1 MEPIISIGNI
11 TYELYIIQNNKT
23 FLNNSCYLNF
33 LKTKY
38 KKNKKK
44 LNNDE
49 EKIEFYDL
57 KKTNFTMKT
66 KEQFFIQIVA
76 HVEEEDIL
84 YRMKY
89 NAISKEIYYESYN
102 WFYFT
107 LPLVF
112 FGLLLLMIFLFNQK
126 VVDNNYVPLNK
137 LLNSEFISNIFNNSD
152 INNMK

>member
-1 MEPIISIGNI
+1 M
-11 TYELYIIQNNKT
+11 
-23 FLNNSCYLNF
+23 
-33 LKTKY
+33 
-38 KKNKKK
+38 
-44 LNNDE
+44 NNDE

-84 YRMKY
+84 YKMKY
-89 NAISKEIYYESYN
+89 NIISKEIYYESYN

-112 FGLLLLMIFLFNQK
+112 FGLLLLMIFLSNQK

-137 LLNSEFISNIFNNSD
+137 LLNSEFISNIINNSD